1 MDKYLPLEK
10 VSKTPRDVIT
20 ILKMADN
27 LLIYCDLGQSVYSVM
42 QFIIYNIYFS
52 SISIIP

>member
-10 VSKTPRDVIT
+10 VTKTPRDVII
-20 ILKMADN
+20 ILKMTDS
-27 LLIYCDLGQSVYSVM
+27 LLIYCDLGQSVYYFM

-52 SISIIP
+52 FISIIP